1 MIDVGA
7 PVVELRLLTHRPQ
20 EMVAWWAAL
29 LGGGPQSLNT
39 RMTAI
44 AGPSL
49 RVVIERSQIALDYHP
64 EASGVTAIN
73 LNFGDKQEVH
83 RTLNRLAPLGSTPHR
98 ATRNRGVV
106 ALWLRDPNGTA
117 VALCLPASPGSLTAE
132 ADILPEEL
140 DVKAVLADTGHEMPM
155 SSRGSRN
162 APKIRPAVQ

>member
-44 AGPSL
+44 TGPSL

-83 RTLNRLAPLGSTPHR
+83 RTLNRLAPLGFTPHR

-106 ALWLRDPNGTA
+106 ALWLRDPNGTD
-117 VALCLPASPGSLTAE
+117 VALCLPASPESLTAE

-140 DVKAVLADTGHEMPM
+140 DVKAVLADTGHEMSM
-155 SSRGSRN
+155 ASRGSRN